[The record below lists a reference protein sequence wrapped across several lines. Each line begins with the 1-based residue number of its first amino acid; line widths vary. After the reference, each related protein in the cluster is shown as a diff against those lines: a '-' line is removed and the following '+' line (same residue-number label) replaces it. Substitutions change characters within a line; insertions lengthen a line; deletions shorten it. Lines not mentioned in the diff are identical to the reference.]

1 MNALLAPIPISK
13 ERLDAV
19 KEQLWSEE
27 NDGQRQSVFCAYLEA
42 PERGANMIIDFANN
56 KGLKVDATADEVVN
70 YMEAMDDEEIDIEMT
85 PEMMASVSGGK
96 SECGSGT

>member
-1 MNALLAPIPISK
+1 MSQ
-13 ERLDAV
+13 EQLDAT
-19 KEQLWSEE
+19 KEQLWSED
-27 NDGQRQSVFCAYLEA
+27 NDELRQSVFCAYLEA